1 MNDSRG
7 KSKPTLDSLLKDQQV
22 ITGKDLIK
30 QAKDAEKQKA
40 LLQEAIEFEQ
50 RIENPCVGGSI
61 PPRATKKHRYVP
73 DTCFTSGTDHMVYT
87 SSKPSS
93 YFHSTA

>member
-30 QAKDAEKQKA
+30 RDKEAEKQRA
-40 LLQEAIEFEQ
+40 LLQEAIEFE
-50 RIENPCVGGSI
+50 
-61 PPRATKKHRYVP
+61 
-73 DTCFTSGTDHMVYT
+73 
-87 SSKPSS
+87 
-93 YFHSTA
+93 

>member
-1 MNDSRG
+1 MSDSHG

-30 QAKDAEKQKA
+30 REKEVEKQKD

-50 RIENPCVGGSI
+50 RN
-61 PPRATKKHRYVP
+61 RRTKKP
-73 DTCFTSGTDHMVYT
+73 
-87 SSKPSS
+87 
-93 YFHSTA
+93 

>member
-50 RIENPCVGGSI
+50 RN
-61 PPRATKKHRYVP
+61 RRTKN
-73 DTCFTSGTDHMVYT
+73 
-87 SSKPSS
+87 
-93 YFHSTA
+93 

>member
-1 MNDSRG
+1 MKDPHR

-30 QAKDAEKQKA
+30 SHKEEERQKA

-50 RIENPCVGGSI
+50 RN
-61 PPRATKKHRYVP
+61 RRKR
-73 DTCFTSGTDHMVYT
+73 
-87 SSKPSS
+87 
-93 YFHSTA
+93 

>member
-22 ITGKDLIK
+22 ISGKDLIK
-30 QAKDAEKQKA
+30 QAKEAEKQKA

-50 RIENPCVGGSI
+50 RNR
-61 PPRATKKHRYVP
+61 RAKK
-73 DTCFTSGTDHMVYT
+73 S
-87 SSKPSS
+87 
-93 YFHSTA
+93 

>member
-7 KSKPTLDSLLKDQQV
+7 KTKPTLDSLLKDQQV

-30 QAKDAEKQKA
+30 QAKDAERQKA

-50 RIENPCVGGSI
+50 RN
-61 PPRATKKHRYVP
+61 RRTK
-73 DTCFTSGTDHMVYT
+73 
-87 SSKPSS
+87 
-93 YFHSTA
+93 

>member
-7 KSKPTLDSLLKDQQV
+7 KSKPTLESLLKDQQV

-30 QAKDAEKQKA
+30 RDKETEKQKA

-50 RIENPCVGGSI
+50 RNRRKRYYEFEMSFKTTNKKAHYKSELRVMSLM
-61 PPRATKKHRYVP
+61 PPEKLP
-73 DTCFTSGTDHMVYT
+73 
-87 SSKPSS
+87 
-93 YFHSTA
+93 

>member
-22 ITGKDLIK
+22 ISGKDLIQRHK
-30 QAKDAEKQKA
+30 EQERQKA

-50 RIENPCVGGSI
+50 RNRRQKI
-61 PPRATKKHRYVP
+61 K
-73 DTCFTSGTDHMVYT
+73 
-87 SSKPSS
+87 
-93 YFHSTA
+93 

>member
-22 ITGKDLIK
+22 ISGKDLIK
-30 QAKDAEKQKA
+30 RDKEAEKQKA

-50 RIENPCVGGSI
+50 RN
-61 PPRATKKHRYVP
+61 RRRR
-73 DTCFTSGTDHMVYT
+73 
-87 SSKPSS
+87 
-93 YFHSTA
+93 